1 MKLDAWAAASMRDR
15 LLANLE
21 SENQAMLAVIEHLPE
36 EKLGFKPH
44 DKLRPF
50 GALAAHV
57 YNVGMWFVDI
67 AEKGAPDFAAAAASP
82 PAPRSKA
89 ELLETCAQLGREI
102 LRKVSDLPESALVRE
117 VPFAKLGTYQGV
129 TYVDWHL
136 AHMIHHRAQ
145 LALYLRMMGAKVPAI
160 YRDSLD
166 YPMKL

>member
-1 MKLDAWAAASMRDR
+1 MKLDAVAAAAMRDR

-57 YNVGMWFVDI
+57 FNVGMWFVDI
-67 AEKGAPDFAAAAASP
+67 AEKGVADFAAAAAP
-82 PAPRSKA
+82 PPTPRSKA
-89 ELLETCAQLGREI
+89 ELLDTCAQLGREI
-102 LRKVSDLPESALVRE
+102 LQKVSELPESALVRD
-117 VPFAKLGTYQGV
+117 VPFARLGTYQGV

-136 AHMIHHRAQ
+136 SHMIHHRAQ
-145 LALYLRMMGAKVPAI
+145 LALYLRMMGARVPAI
-160 YRDSLD
+160 YGDSLD

>member
-1 MKLDAWAAASMRDR
+1 MKLDAVAAAAMRDR

-44 DKLRPF
+44 DRLRAF
-50 GALAAHV
+50 GVLAAHV
-57 YNVGMWFVDI
+57 FNVGMWFVDI
-67 AEKGAPDFAAAAASP
+67 AARGVADLPAARPSS
-82 PAPRSKA
+82 APRSKA
-89 ELLETCAQLGREI
+89 ELLETCAQQGREI
-102 LRKVSDLPESALVRE
+102 LRKVSELPDSALVRD

-129 TYVDWHL
+129 TYIDWHL

-145 LALYLRMMGAKVPAI
+145 LALYLRMMGARVPAI
-160 YRDSLD
+160 YGDSLD

>member
-1 MKLDAWAAASMRDR
+1 MKLDAVAAAAMRDR

-21 SENQAMLAVIEHLPE
+21 GENQAMLAVIEHLPE

-50 GALAAHV
+50 GVLAAHV
-57 YNVGMWFVDI
+57 FNVGMWFIDI
-67 AEKGAPDFAAAAASP
+67 AESGVADLTAAPAPS

-89 ELLETCAQLGREI
+89 ELLGTCAQQGREI
-102 LRKVSDLPESALVRE
+102 LRKVSELPDSALVRD

-129 TYVDWHL
+129 TYIDWHL

-145 LALYLRMMGAKVPAI
+145 LALYLRMMGARVPAI
-160 YRDSLD
+160 YGDSLD
-166 YPMKL
+166 YPMKP